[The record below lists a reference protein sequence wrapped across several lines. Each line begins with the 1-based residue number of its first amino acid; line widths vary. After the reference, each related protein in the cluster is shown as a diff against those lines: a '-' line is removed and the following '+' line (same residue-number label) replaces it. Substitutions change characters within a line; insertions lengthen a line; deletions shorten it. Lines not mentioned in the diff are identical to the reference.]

1 MKRPLIFF
9 RNDDVR
15 NSLDESLVIITE
27 LFIKHKIPITHAVEP
42 ANVTRPVA
50 DWLLNLKK
58 QHPGIIEIVQH
69 GYDHSKKAV
78 TTSGEFGGSRTYEEQ
93 YKDIADGIKLLDQY
107 FGKYW
112 FRAFTFPYGAYN
124 YETLR
129 ALKDLNY
136 NVVSTGY
143 THSLKR
149 RVLNTAGTLLRKKFL
164 VNKPINY
171 FNEKIPGFGM
181 LELPTSINL
190 TKKMLDENN
199 SIQKTFAE
207 LKEEFELKKSSF
219 HLIGFL
225 MHHRWWKGD
234 DFKAMDELLAYLKKG
249 NYSFTTMERLN
260 D

>member
-1 MKRPLIFF
+1 MKHPVIFF

-15 NSLDESLVIITE
+15 DSLDESLVIITG
-27 LFIKHKIPITHAVEP
+27 LFVKHKIPISHAVEP
-42 ANVTRPVA
+42 ANVTQPVA
-50 DWLLNLKK
+50 NWLLKVKK
-58 QHPGIIEIVQH
+58 QYPDIIEIVQH

-78 TTSGEFGGSRTYEEQ
+78 TASGEFGGTRTYEDQ
-93 YKDIADGIKLLDQY
+93 YNDIAESIKLMHRY
-107 FGKYW
+107 FGKCW
-112 FRAFTFPYGAYN
+112 FKAFTFPYGTYN

-149 RVLNTAGTLLRKKFL
+149 YFLNTAGTLLKKKFL
-164 VNKPINY
+164 INKPIHY
-171 FNEKIPGFGM
+171 FNEKIPGLGM
-181 LELPTSINL
+181 LELPTSINM
-190 TKKMLDENN
+190 TKRTLDENN
-199 SIQKTFAE
+199 SIQKTFEE
-207 LKEEFELKKSSF
+207 LKKEFELKKSAF

-225 MHHRWWKGD
+225 IHHRWWKED